1 MKYDL
6 VAQSSES
13 TVVAEYNPPQR
24 EGAGYQSESE
34 LERELIKLLQAQAYE
49 YISITSEA
57 ELIANL
63 RAQLE
68 ALNSFQFS
76 DNEWQGFFT

>member
-34 LERELIKLLQAQAYE
+34 LERELIRYRLRLMN
-49 YISITSEA
+49 TSPSPA
-57 ELIANL
+57 K
-63 RAQLE
+63 R
-68 ALNSFQFS
+68 S
-76 DNEWQGFFT
+76 